1 MVFPIGDDNSQ
12 RRSVPVVT
20 YSLILIN
27 IVVFILELQQGN
39 AFIREYAFIPRQFG
53 ADPVGEAKTV
63 ITAMFMHG
71 GWLHLIGNMLYLWIF
86 GDNVED
92 NFGSLRFLMFYLLS
106 GIVATFAQMAAMPT
120 ANIPN
125 LGASGA
131 IAGVLAA
138 YLVLYPNGRVTIL
151 TQAGPMQVPAL
162 LVIGL
167 WIVLQ
172 LFSGLGSVT
181 TSTQTA
187 ETGGVAYMAHIGGFF
202 AGLILAFFFRA
213 TRRV

>member
-1 MVFPIGDDNSQ
+1 MVFPVGDDNSQ
-12 RRSVPVVT
+12 RRTVPLVT
-20 YSLILIN
+20 WALIVIN
-27 IVVFILELQQGN
+27 VVVFILELQQGN

-53 ADPVGEAKTV
+53 ANPAGEANTV
-63 ITAMFMHG
+63 ISAMFMHG
-71 GWLHLIGNMLYLWIF
+71 GWMHLIGNMLYLWIF

-92 NFGSLRFLMFYLLS
+92 NFGSFKFLLFYVLS
-106 GIVATFAQMAAMPT
+106 GIAATFAQYAVMPNS
-120 ANIPN
+120 NIPN

-138 YLVLYPNGRVTIL
+138 YLVLYPHGRVTVL
-151 TQAGPMQVPAL
+151 TQVGPAQLPAI

-172 LFSGLGSVT
+172 LFSGIGSIT

-187 ETGGVAYMAHIGGFF
+187 DTGGVAYMAHIGGFF
-202 AGLILAFFFRA
+202 AGLVLALFFRA
-213 TRRV
+213 ARRI